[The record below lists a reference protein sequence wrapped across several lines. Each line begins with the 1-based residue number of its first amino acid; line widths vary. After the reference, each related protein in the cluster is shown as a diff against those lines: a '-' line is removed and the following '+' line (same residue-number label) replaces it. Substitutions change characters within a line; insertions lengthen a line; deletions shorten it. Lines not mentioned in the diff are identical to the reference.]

1 MKLEKPY
8 LTSFFKRHTVEGR
21 QREALLGHLRWDA
34 AIYDHFDRVL
44 DQKIAVRI
52 TAVSFRHSRFFYTK
66 NNNLY
71 RSLGKKGCRSRWVS

>member
-1 MKLEKPY
+1 M
-8 LTSFFKRHTVEGR
+8 EGR

-52 TAVSFRHSRFFYTK
+52 TAVFFKHSRFFQ
-66 NNNLY
+66 
-71 RSLGKKGCRSRWVS
+71 KKTTFTGVWRRKDAGAGG